1 MLLQASMLYERSFQN
16 TYIKNV
22 EIRIKNI
29 VIEVNEFTLF
39 FRKEDK
45 RED

>member
-22 EIRIKNI
+22 EIRTKNI